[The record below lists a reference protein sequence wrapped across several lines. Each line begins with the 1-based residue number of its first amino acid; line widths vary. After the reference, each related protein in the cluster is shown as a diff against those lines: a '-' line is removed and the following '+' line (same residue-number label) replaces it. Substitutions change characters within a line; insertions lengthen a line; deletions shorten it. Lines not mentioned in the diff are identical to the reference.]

1 MDSQSTSIYLFVEGQ
16 QIGPFTVNQV
26 RKLIA
31 TGQITNDTPAWESG
45 LTEWLSTGL
54 LVGPPPL
61 PSALTVLPP
70 SRASAAATQPPNQG
84 GPQHIRY
91 PGILAGI
98 GCSGFLLV
106 FFGILLPSCVGS
118 LTPPLAGGDQSQ
130 IVSQNSSPATMSDT
144 PDLPA
149 PRATA
154 TSKYPT
160 LDNKNGFR
168 DYILGRSLSKFNPT
182 ELGPPIIV
190 GDDHRYML
198 ETFDKTV
205 GACQLSFIRL
215 DFEQDYLDEITVGVD
230 GNQNVQALKD
240 VFIAA
245 YGQPERGI
253 TMFPSYVWEG
263 DNVVINFQTEED
275 MFDGLISG
283 KAYFS
288 SRSVT
293 SRIQEITNEKAK
305 QGATEAAKNL

>member
-1 MDSQSTSIYLFVEGQ
+1 
-16 QIGPFTVNQV
+16 
-26 RKLIA
+26 
-31 TGQITNDTPAWESG
+31 
-45 LTEWLSTGL
+45 
-54 LVGPPPL
+54 
-61 PSALTVLPP
+61 
-70 SRASAAATQPPNQG
+70 
-84 GPQHIRY
+84 
-91 PGILAGI
+91 
-98 GCSGFLLV
+98 
-106 FFGILLPSCVGS
+106 
-118 LTPPLAGGDQSQ
+118 
-130 IVSQNSSPATMSDT
+130 
-144 PDLPA
+144 
-149 PRATA
+149 
-154 TSKYPT
+154 
-160 LDNKNGFR
+160 
-168 DYILGRSLSKFNPT
+168 
-182 ELGPPIIV
+182 
-190 GDDHRYML
+190 ML